1 MEQYIIVVR
10 IVRVGVVVKI
20 IVNLIQTI
28 NKVKISML
36 TISTIEC

>member
-20 IVNLIQTI
+20 IANLILTI
-28 NKVKISML
+28 NKLKISML

>member
-1 MEQYIIVVR
+1 MGQYIIVVR
-10 IVRVGVVVKI
+10 IVRVGVVAKI
-20 IVNLIQTI
+20 IVNLILII